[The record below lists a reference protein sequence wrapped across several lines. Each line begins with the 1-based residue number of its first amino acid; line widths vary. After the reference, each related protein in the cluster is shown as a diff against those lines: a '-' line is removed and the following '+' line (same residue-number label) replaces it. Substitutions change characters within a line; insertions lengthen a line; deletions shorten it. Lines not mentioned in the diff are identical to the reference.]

1 MNTIPNTEETKK
13 LPQLVKGSSTYK
25 LIVPENVEE
34 KIRYLLRKFSN
45 IEWSGVLFVT
55 HEGSFE
61 NNDLVIT
68 CKDIYPMDLGNAIF
82 TEFTMNEDVAAYMSE
97 NIDLFDCDLQLI
109 HSHHQMSTQPSGT
122 DLNTLKEEG
131 NEKNCFVSL
140 IVNNAGKYYAAITRK
155 VQTKSEVTVKKL
167 GTSYEFFGDGPKE
180 LEHKDGSTTKVIEK
194 EVIEYFDLEIERHEV
209 SNSLA
214 YLDDR
219 FDEIAKKKAIE
230 KKNNYDSSNIAPTG
244 TFFDWMHYKPVPK
257 EQNLFND
264 ASDRE
269 LSRIPYLKDDHMFN
283 QTITDDWQPDPKK
296 IHAAVVHMITCNLII
311 NPEKFDLKQWITKH
325 MKNVYIKIFG
335 ESSIYESKHN
345 TCGAFSEWRDFII
358 QYTLDY
364 FDTSDVP
371 NFILEDD
378 GVFQSKIAQ
387 AISDEII
394 EFINVNSYIESYNEA
409 LLLNII

>member
-1 MNTIPNTEETKK
+1 M
-13 LPQLVKGSSTYK
+13 KGSFIYK

-34 KIRYLLRKFSN
+34 KIRYLLRKFPST
-45 IEWSGVLFVT
+45 EWSGVLFVT

-68 CKDIYPMDLGNAIF
+68 CKDIYPMDLGNATF

-97 NIDLFDCDLQLI
+97 NIELFDCDLQLI

-131 NEKNCFVSL
+131 NERNCFVSL

-167 GTSYEFFGDGPKE
+167 GTSYEFFGDGSKE
-180 LEHKDGSTTKVIEK
+180 LEHKDETTTKVIEK

-219 FDEIAKKKAIE
+219 FDEIIE
-230 KKNNYDSSNIAPTG
+230 KKATEKKKNQFTVAHTDNFS
-244 TFFDWMHYKPVPK
+244 DWMHYKPVPK
-257 EQNLFND
+257 EQSLFND
-264 ASDRE
+264 ASDKE
-269 LSRIPYLKDDHMFN
+269 SQKISYIKDNHMFN
-283 QTITDDWQPDPKK
+283 QTITDDWGPDPKK

-311 NPEKFDLKQWITKH
+311 NPEKFDLKQWVTKH
-325 MKNVYIKIFG
+325 MKNVYIKVFG
-335 ESSIYESKHN
+335 EYSIYECEHN

-358 QYTLDY
+358 QHTLDY
-364 FDTSDVP
+364 FDTSNVP
-371 NFILEDD
+371 DAIFDD
-378 GVFQSKIAQ
+378 GIFQSRIAQ
-387 AISDEII
+387 AMSDEIM
-394 EFINVNSYIESYNEA
+394 EFIDVNPYIEAYNEA
-409 LLLNII
+409 LILNIVE

>member
-1 MNTIPNTEETKK
+1 M
-13 LPQLVKGSSTYK
+13 KGSSIYK

-34 KIRYLLRKFSN
+34 KIRYLLRKFPST
-45 IEWSGVLFVT
+45 EWSGVLFVT
-55 HEGSFE
+55 HEGTFE

-68 CKDIYPMDLGNAIF
+68 CKDIYPMDLGNAVF

-97 NIDLFDCDLQLI
+97 NIELFDCDLQLI

-131 NEKNCFVSL
+131 NERNCFVSL

-155 VQTKSEVTVKKL
+155 IQTKSEVTVKKL
-167 GTSYEFFGDGPKE
+167 GTSYEFFGDGSKE
-180 LEHKDGSTTKVIEK
+180 LEHKDKTATKVIEK
-194 EVIEYFDLEIERHEV
+194 VVIEYFDLEVERHEV
-209 SNSLA
+209 PNTLE
-214 YLDDR
+214 YLDAR
-219 FDEIAKKKAIE
+219 FDEITKKKAIE
-230 KKNNYDSSNIAPTG
+230 KKSNYDSSNIAPTG

-257 EQNLFND
+257 EQNLFDD
-264 ASDRE
+264 APDRE
-269 LSRIPYLKDDHMFN
+269 SPALPFKKSSQLS
-283 QTITDDWQPDPKK
+283 QTNTDDWWPDPKK

-311 NPEKFDLKQWITKH
+311 NPEKFDLRQWITKH

-335 ESSIYESKHN
+335 ESSIYESEHN

-371 NFILEDD
+371 DS
-378 GVFQSKIAQ
+378 VFESGEIFQNRIAQ
-387 AISDEII
+387 AMSDEIM
-394 EFINVNSYIESYNEA
+394 EFIDVNPYIEAYNEA
-409 LLLNII
+409 LILNIVE

>member
-1 MNTIPNTEETKK
+1 MKE
-13 LPQLVKGSSTYK
+13 SSIYK

-34 KIRYLLRKFSN
+34 KIRYLLRKFPST
-45 IEWSGVLFVT
+45 EWSGVLFVT

-68 CKDIYPMDLGNAIF
+68 CKDIYPMDLGNATF
-82 TEFTMNEDVAAYMSE
+82 TEFTMNEEVAAYMSE
-97 NIDLFDCDLQLI
+97 NIGLFDCDLQLI

-131 NEKNCFVSL
+131 NERNCFVSL

-167 GTSYEFFGDGPKE
+167 GTSYEFFGDGSKE
-180 LEHKDGSTTKVIEK
+180 LEHKDETTTKVIEK
-194 EVIEYFDLEIERHEV
+194 EVIEYFDLEVERHEV

-219 FDEIAKKKAIE
+219 FDEIMEKKATE
-230 KKNNYDSSNIAPTG
+230 GKKNQFTVTHTDNFS
-244 TFFDWMHYKPVPK
+244 DWMHNKPVTK

-264 ASDRE
+264 SPDRE
-269 LSRIPYLKDDHMFN
+269 SSKIPYLRDDHMFN
-283 QTITDDWQPDPKK
+283 PTITDDWWPDPKK

-335 ESSIYESKHN
+335 ESSIYECKHN

-358 QYTLDY
+358 EYTLDY

-371 NFILEDD
+371 DAIFDNGDI
-378 GVFQSKIAQ
+378 FQSRIAQ
-387 AISDEII
+387 AMRDEIM
-394 EFINVNSYIESYNEA
+394 EFIDVNPYIEAYNEA
-409 LLLNII
+409 LILNIVE

>member
-1 MNTIPNTEETKK
+1 M
-13 LPQLVKGSSTYK
+13 KGSSIYK

-34 KIRYLLRKFSN
+34 KIRYLLRKFPST
-45 IEWSGVLFVT
+45 EWSGVLFVT

-68 CKDIYPMDLGNAIF
+68 CKDIYPMDLGNATF

-97 NIDLFDCDLQLI
+97 NIELFDCDLQLI

-131 NEKNCFVSL
+131 NERNCFVSL

-167 GTSYEFFGDGPKE
+167 GTSYEFFGDGSKE
-180 LEHKDGSTTKVIEK
+180 LEHKDETTTKVIEK
-194 EVIEYFDLEIERHEV
+194 EVIEYFDLEVERHEV
-209 SNSLA
+209 PNTLE
-214 YLDDR
+214 YLDAR
-219 FDEIAKKKAIE
+219 FDEIAKKKTIE
-230 KKNNYDSSNIAPTG
+230 RKNNWDSSNIAPTG
-244 TFFDWMHYKPVPK
+244 HFFDWMHSKPVPK
-257 EQNLFND
+257 EQNLFGD
-264 ASDRE
+264 ISYRE
-269 LSRIPYLKDDHMFN
+269 VPEKPYKDDHMFN
-283 QTITDDWQPDPKK
+283 QTITDEWQPDPKK

-325 MKNVYIKIFG
+325 MKNIYIKIFG
-335 ESSIYESKHN
+335 EYSIYECEHN

-371 NFILEDD
+371 DAIFDNGDI
-378 GVFQSKIAQ
+378 FQSRIAQ
-387 AISDEII
+387 AMSDEIM
-394 EFINVNSYIESYNEA
+394 EFIDVNPYIEAYNEA
-409 LLLNII
+409 LILNIVE

>member
-1 MNTIPNTEETKK
+1 M
-13 LPQLVKGSSTYK
+13 KGSSIYK
-25 LIVPENVEE
+25 LIVPKNVEE
-34 KIRYLLRKFSN
+34 KIRYLLRKFPST
-45 IEWSGVLFVT
+45 EWSGVLFVT

-68 CKDIYPMDLGNAIF
+68 CKDIYPMDLGNATF

-131 NEKNCFVSL
+131 NERNCFVSL

-180 LEHKDGSTTKVIEK
+180 LEHKDETTTKVIEK

-209 SNSLA
+209 PNTFE
-214 YLDDR
+214 YLDAR
-219 FDEIAKKKAIE
+219 FDEITKKKAIE

-269 LSRIPYLKDDHMFN
+269 SSRIPYLKDDHMFN
-283 QTITDDWQPDPKK
+283 QTITDDWQPDSKK

-311 NPEKFDLKQWITKH
+311 NPEKFDLKQWVTKH

-387 AISDEII
+387 AMSDEIM
-394 EFINVNSYIESYNEA
+394 EFIDVNPYIESYNEA